1 MIEKYVFIVTYGR
14 SGSTL
19 LQAVLNSIQG
29 YCIRGENNLAILP
42 LYRST
47 QRLLKAK
54 QDYRVKPIPSNHPW
68 YGLDNIDLDRYTR
81 SLVDAFV
88 TNVLIPPADC
98 RVCGF
103 KEIRYYAAEEITELL
118 DFFRTAFTDSRI
130 VFNTRDALAVARSR
144 WNAKMDQAAVVES
157 VHRMDAVFAD
167 YQAKHPEQTYLV
179 LYDQYAKDPSK
190 LEGLFDFLG
199 EAFDPVIV
207 GRVLSEK
214 LMH

>member
-1 MIEKYVFIVTYGR
+1 VIEKYVFIVTYGR

-54 QDYRVKPIPSNHPW
+54 QDYRVKPIPANHPW
-68 YGLDNIDLDRYTR
+68 YGLDKIDLDHYTR

-88 TNVLIPPADC
+88 TNVLMPPADC

-103 KEIRYYAAEEITELL
+103 KEIRYYAVEEFVELM
-118 DFFRTAFTDSRI
+118 DFFRAVFTDCRI
-130 VFNTRDALAVARSR
+130 VFNTRDALSVSRSR
-144 WNAKMDQAAVVES
+144 WNARIDQAAVIES
-157 VHRMDAVFAD
+157 VRHMDSVFAH
-167 YQAKHPEQTYLV
+167 YRAKHPEQTYSV
-179 LYDQYAKDPSK
+179 AYDEYVEDPRK
-190 LEGLFDFLG
+190 LEGLFDFLC
-199 EAFDPVIV
+199 EVFDPAVV
-207 GRVLSEK
+207 GRILAEK
-214 LMH
+214 LTH